1 MENLNYK
8 NNVATKL
15 RRNDIV
21 LPDLSYFVVGVLFD
35 IYNDIGFGHLERV
48 YQKAIADTLKYK
60 DIKFSDQPSLSL
72 QYRGTKVGRYIPDF
86 IIANSLVLELKRDTK
101 LKRIHFDQANAYL
114 KATNYPLSILAS
126 FNKDGV
132 EYRRLV
138 NTY

>member
-8 NNVATKL
+8 NSIATKL
-15 RRNDIV
+15 RRDDIV
-21 LPDLSYFVVGVLFD
+21 LPDLSYFVVGILFD
-35 IYNDIGFGHLERV
+35 VYNEIGFGHLERV
-48 YQKAIADTLKYK
+48 YQKAIIDALKK
-60 DIKFSDQPSLSL
+60 REVKFVDQPGLAL
-72 QYRGTKVGRYIPDF
+72 QYKGTRVGRYIPDF
-86 IIANSLVLELKRDTK
+86 IIADALVLELKRDTK

-114 KATNYPLSILAS
+114 KATNYPLAILAS